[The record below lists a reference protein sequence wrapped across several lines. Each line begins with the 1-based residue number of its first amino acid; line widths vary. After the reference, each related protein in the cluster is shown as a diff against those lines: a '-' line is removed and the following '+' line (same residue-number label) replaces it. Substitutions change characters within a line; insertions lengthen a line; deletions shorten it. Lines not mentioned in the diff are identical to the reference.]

1 MPAESPPPLPPSL
14 PRPAAL
20 PVPPAAPD
28 PASRAGVPAVIRSAP
43 LPPAP
48 LAAAPVPSA
57 LGEAALA
64 AAAAYAKL
72 ALAPATCRAYQ
83 ADWTHFFTWCAAA
96 NLPALPAAPATV
108 GAYLSAMAPTH
119 ARASIRRR
127 LAAIGQMQQLHGHDW
142 TPSHPAIRAP
152 LRGMLRRHG
161 APARRAAAL
170 GTAEI
175 RRLVAACD
183 TSRTGEAAGRPAR
196 RANRPGRTPDQ
207 AASLAALRDRAL
219 LLLGYAA
226 ALRRAELAGVTWE
239 ELVFTADGA
248 LRVLISR
255 AKGDPEGE
263 GAWIGVPRGER
274 RDTCPVLALE
284 AWRTAAGRSHGPVFR
299 KIDCWGRLGSDALHP
314 DAVRQILRKRAAAAG
329 LTVAS
334 VERLSPHGLR
344 AGFVTEAYAAGARDE
359 QIMAHT
365 RHRDLKTMRG
375 YVRRAKLGTESPA
388 KLLGL

>member
-1 MPAESPPPLPPSL
+1 MPADSLPPLPRAVTLTAQSAATAPG
-14 PRPAAL
+14 PAGQAL
-20 PVPPAAPD
+20 VPV
-28 PASRAGVPAVIRSAP
+28 GVPS
-43 LPPAP
+43 
-48 LAAAPVPSA
+48 PV
-57 LGEAALA
+57 GEAALA

-96 NLPALPAAPATV
+96 NLPALPAAPATI

-127 LAAIGQMQQLHGHDW
+127 LAAIGQMHQLHGHDW

-161 APARRAAAL
+161 VPARRSAAL

-183 TSRTGEAAGRPAR
+183 ASHTGEPAR
-196 RANRPGRTPDQ
+196 TPGRRRRTPGK
-207 AASLAALRDRAL
+207 AISLAALRDRAL

-239 ELVFTADGA
+239 DLVFTGDGA

-263 GAWIGVPRGER
+263 GAWIGVPRGVR
-274 RDTCPVLALE
+274 RDTYPVLTLE
-284 AWRTAAGRSHGPVFR
+284 AWRTASGYDRGPVFR
-299 KIDCWGRLGSDALHP
+299 KIDCWGRLGTDALHP

-329 LTVAS
+329 LTVAAA
-334 VERLSPHGLR
+334 ERLSPHGLR